1 MSRTDERP
9 MIYTFIHIERSV
21 SSIEVSAHY
30 CVRNGNI
37 GFRRATSEDW
47 EKAGG
52 HGAAARSKVVI
63 CRIKRRP

>member
-9 MIYTFIHIERSV
+9 MIYTFIHIERSD
-21 SSIEVSAHY
+21 SSMEVIAHY
-30 CVRNGNI
+30 CVRNGN
-37 GFRRATSEDW
+37 GFRRATREDW
-47 EKAGG
+47 ENAGG